1 MSLPLRVALV
11 GVLVVAAYDSCILN
25 QVSHTAC
32 VVDCPL
38 SIARV
43 LDAWVLPMPRW
54 GAVV

>member
-11 GVLVVAAYDSCILN
+11 GLMVVAAYDSCILN
-25 QVSHTAC
+25 QVSNTAC

-38 SIARV
+38 SNARV

-54 GAVV
+54 ETVV